1 MALIYNHDAVI
12 AEWVLARIPH
22 AAEGGFG
29 KCKAIGVINEGGAL
43 IAGVVYHD
51 WAPKFRTMAASIAA
65 STPRFATPETI
76 RAFLRYPFVGS
87 DVFKL
92 WMFTP
97 LDSARTLR
105 FVKGLGFKQ
114 EAVLRHHVGENRHAV
129 VCSMTVREWER
140 SRWATRDEQGISARA
155 A

>member
-1 MALIYNHDAVI
+1 MALIYSHDDVI
-12 AEWVLARIPH
+12 AAWVLARIPH
-22 AAEGGFG
+22 AADGGFG
-29 KCKAIGVINEGGAL
+29 QCKTIGVIDQSGAL

-51 WAPKFRTMAASIAA
+51 WSQKFRTMAASIAA

-76 RAFLRYPFVGS
+76 RAFLRYPFVGAN
-87 DVFKL
+87 VFKL

-97 LDSARTLR
+97 LDSERTLR

-114 EAVLRHHVGENRHAV
+114 EAVLRHHVGEGRHAV

-140 SRWATRDEQGISARA
+140 SRWATHDEQGFRA
-155 A
+155 VAA